1 MQIKNRPANKRQ
13 GRKNTMIELNTSII
27 EVGLSTCGYDGEI
40 DGDSGNCSEPMP
52 H

>member
-1 MQIKNRPANKRQ
+1 
-13 GRKNTMIELNTSII
+13 MIELNTSII